1 MKINFT
7 VLIFIL
13 LGIKGFSQIPDFL
26 GIPNTT
32 PSVNKNP
39 APKSSNSVI
48 INSALLP
55 TEKPS
60 FDVKSSHRQNIHS
73 RNEKM
78 IAEDMKKIAKE
89 EEIRI
94 QKESYEKAEEKE
106 NAIYNFSSLSDKVG
120 TKSYYDA
127 FDKLSS
133 LDTDNYSVGEANFI
147 VENAYFNNKK
157 SFMKFRSQIK
167 ETVKLLKRKMK
178 EQKFDTLSNSSKNL
192 MLFKFLSED
201 MSIKGKNHKALK
213 YDFEDY
219 MGKKDWT
226 KMFVDKLMEKGS
238 GQCHSMPLYY
248 LILAEELGAE
258 AYLSYA
264 PNHSYIRF
272 MNEEE
277 QWIDVE
283 LTNGMF
289 TGNSLILESGY
300 IKSEALQNKIY
311 MNNLNKKELLSQ
323 FYTDL
328 ANGYIHK
335 YGYDNFVF
343 KTINKAL
350 ELSPNNIFANMIRAN
365 YDISRFELAMKN
377 LGINPRNKEELQ
389 NIRNY
394 PKAVFLLNNANE
406 RQDKIENLGYEF
418 MPEEA
423 YESWLS
429 SMKKEDNKQKSEEI
443 AERMKIVNAQKQK
456 ERAEALKKSPPAKK
470 EEKEKPKTNEIPK
483 AWL

>member
-13 LGIKGFSQIPDFL
+13 IGIKGFSQIPDFL
-26 GIPNTT
+26 GIPNPT
-32 PSVNKNP
+32 PYVNKNS
-39 APKSSNSVI
+39 ALKSSSSVI
-48 INSALLP
+48 VNSAVLP
-55 TEKPS
+55 TEKPA
-60 FDVKSSHRQNIHS
+60 FDIKPSRRESNHS
-73 RNEKM
+73 QMEKI
-78 IAEDMKKIAKE
+78 IAEDMKKIAQE

-94 QKESYEKAEEKE
+94 QKETYEKAEEKE
-106 NAIYNFSSLSDKVG
+106 NAIYNFPSLSDKIG

-133 LDTDNYSVGEANFI
+133 LNTDNYSVGEANFI
-147 VENAYFNNKK
+147 VENTYFDNKK
-157 SFMKFRSQIK
+157 SFAKFRSQTK

-178 EQKFDTLSNSSKNL
+178 ELKFDTLSNSSKNL

-201 MSIKGKNHKALK
+201 MNIKGKSHKALK

-219 MGKKDWT
+219 MGRKDWT
-226 KMFVDKLMEKGS
+226 KTFVDKLMEKGS

-258 AYLSYA
+258 AYISYA

-272 MNEEE
+272 MDEEE

-289 TGNSLILESGY
+289 TGSSLILESGY

-311 MNNLNKKELLSQ
+311 MNNLSKKELLSQ

-377 LGINPRNKEELQ
+377 LGINPRDKKDLQ
-389 NIRNY
+389 KIQNY

-423 YESWLS
+423 YESWLTN
-429 SMKKEDNKQKSEEI
+429 MKKEDHKQKSEEI
-443 AERMKIVNAQKQK
+443 AERMKIINAQKQK
-456 ERAEALKKSPPAKK
+456 ERAEALKRSPPVKK
-470 EEKEKPKTNEIPK
+470 EEKPKTNPIPK
-483 AWL
+483 EWL

>member
-1 MKINFT
+1 MKIKFT

-13 LGIKGFSQIPDFL
+13 FGIRGVAQVPDFL
-26 GIPNTT
+26 GIPNPT

-39 APKSSNSVI
+39 GLKSSSSVI
-48 INSALLP
+48 VNSSVLP

-60 FDVKSSHRQNIHS
+60 FDVKSSRRENIHS
-73 RNEKM
+73 QTEKM
-78 IAEDMKKIAKE
+78 ITEDIRQMTKDE
-89 EEIRI
+89 ERRI
-94 QKESYEKAEEKE
+94 QKENYEKAEEKE
-106 NAIYNFSSLSDKVG
+106 NAIYNFPSLSGKAGV
-120 TKSYYDA
+120 KSYYEA

-133 LDTDNYSVGEANFI
+133 LDNDNYSVGEANFI
-147 VENAYFNNKK
+147 VENAYFDNKK
-157 SFMKFRSQIK
+157 SFAKFLSQTK

-178 EQKFDTLSNSSKNL
+178 ELKFDTLSNSAKNL
-192 MLFKFLSED
+192 MLFKFLSEN
-201 MSIKGKNHKALK
+201 MNIKGKTHKALK

-219 MGKKDWT
+219 MGKKDWSKT
-226 KMFVDKLMEKGS
+226 FVDKLVEKGS

-272 MNEEE
+272 MDEEE

-289 TGNSLILESGY
+289 TGSSLILESGY

-350 ELSPNNIFANMIRAN
+350 ELSPNNIYANMIRAN

-377 LGINPRNKEELQ
+377 LGINPRDKEDLQ

-394 PKAVFLLNNANE
+394 PKAIFLLNNANE

-429 SMKKEDNKQKSEEI
+429 NMKKEDNKQKSEEI
-443 AERMKIVNAQKQK
+443 AERMKIINAQKQK
-456 ERAEALKKSPPAKK
+456 ERVEALKKSPPVKK
-470 EEKEKPKTNEIPK
+470 EEKPKTNAIPK
-483 AWL
+483 EWL

>member
-1 MKINFT
+1 MKIKFT

-13 LGIKGFSQIPDFL
+13 LGIRGIAQGPDFP
-26 GIPNTT
+26 GIPNLT

-39 APKSSNSVI
+39 ASSSSSVI
-48 INSALLP
+48 VNSAVLP
-55 TEKPS
+55 TENIS
-60 FDVKSSHRQNIHS
+60 FDVKSSRRENIHS
-73 RNEKM
+73 QTAKI
-78 IAEDMKKIAKE
+78 IAEDMKKMTKD

-94 QKESYEKAEEKE
+94 QKENYEKAQEKE
-106 NAIYNFSSLSDKVG
+106 NAIYNFPSLSEKSG
-120 TKSYYDA
+120 AKSYYEA

-147 VENAYFNNKK
+147 VENAYFDNKK
-157 SFMKFRSQIK
+157 SFAKFRSHTK
-167 ETVKLLKRKMK
+167 ETVKLLKRKMS
-178 EQKFDTLSNSSKNL
+178 ELKFDTLSNSSKNL

-201 MSIKGKNHKALK
+201 MNVKGKTHKALK

-219 MGKKDWT
+219 MGKKDWSKT
-226 KMFVDKLMEKGS
+226 FVDKLMEKGS

-248 LILAEELGAE
+248 LILTEELGAE

-264 PNHSYIRF
+264 PNHSYVRF
-272 MNEEE
+272 MDEEE

-289 TGNSLILESGY
+289 TGSSLILESGY

-311 MNNLNKKELLSQ
+311 MNNLSKKELLSQ

-365 YDISRFELAMKN
+365 YDISRFELAMRN
-377 LGINPRNKEELQ
+377 LGINPRDKEDLQ

-429 SMKKEDNKQKSEEI
+429 SMKREDNKQKSEEI
-443 AERMKIVNAQKQK
+443 AERVKIINAQKQK

-470 EEKEKPKTNEIPK
+470 EEKPKTNEIPK